1 MERISGVYKICVYVP
16 ETHLQQVK
24 DAMFA
29 AGAGRIGNYD
39 SCCWQVAGEGQFR
52 ALEGSAPYIGQKG
65 IVEKVTEYKIELVC
79 ADQHIRQTIAAMKQ
93 AHPYETPAYDV
104 SRLEDF

>member
-1 MERISGVYKICVYVP
+1 MYKICVYIP

-24 DAMFA
+24 DALFA

-39 SCCWQVAGEGQFR
+39 SCCWQVEGEGQFR
-52 ALEGSAPYIGQKG
+52 ALEGSAPYIGQTG
-65 IVEKVTEYKIELVC
+65 IVEKVREYKIELVC
-79 ADQHIRQTIAAMKQ
+79 DDHHIQQAITAMKQ

-104 SRLEDF
+104 WRLEDL

>member
-1 MERISGVYKICVYVP
+1 MYKICVYIP

-24 DAMFA
+24 DALFA

-39 SCCWQVAGEGQFR
+39 SCCWQAEGEGQFR

-65 IVEKVTEYKIELVC
+65 IVEKVREYKIELVC
-79 ADQHIRQTIAAMKQ
+79 DDHDIQQAITAMKQ

-104 SRLEDF
+104 WRLEDL